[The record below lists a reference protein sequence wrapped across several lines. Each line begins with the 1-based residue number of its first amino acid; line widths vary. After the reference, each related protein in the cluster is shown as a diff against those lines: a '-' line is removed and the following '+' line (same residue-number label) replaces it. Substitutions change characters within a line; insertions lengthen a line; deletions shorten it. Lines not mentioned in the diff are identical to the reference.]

1 MGSSRIRDWGAK
13 CPVTDDFMPGEGVQ
27 SGNICNFS
35 VCDGHLWL
43 EGGEGRKESWRPYR

>member
-1 MGSSRIRDWGAK
+1 MGSSRIRDWGTK

-27 SGNICNFS
+27 SGNICNLS